1 MGAEEGGC
9 YTPDVISAFKNAI
22 ETKLQANKKVAL
34 WTHAYPD
41 PDAIGSMMGMSWLL
55 LNGFGLHS
63 DCFYSG
69 MVAHPQ
75 NNAICN
81 LLDPQLLKTSEY
93 DPKEYC
99 MNILL
104 DTIPINAGVGEHKI
118 DFDIVID
125 HHKEVPNGGFRG
137 YYLNM
142 KAGSCCGTVFPL
154 MKLSKRW
161 LEHDNEHDK
170 KIATALIAGIVTDTE
185 YLLSDDT
192 TEYEFNAY
200 QGLFEY
206 RNHNFLKEIVFF
218 KRPKFWIDVKAK
230 ASTAAR
236 IDSEGYAIVGMGIL
250 PDKDRDLIADMADE
264 MIQWVGVETAIAFAV
279 VGGVKVE
286 GSVRSDNASLS
297 VSEFC
302 KKLGGTHGTGGG
314 KHGKGAYRYGLGN
327 LELDPDEPEDSRV
340 KTWELIKDKEYHRIQ
355 RMIKR

>member
-1 MGAEEGGC
+1 
-9 YTPDVISAFKNAI
+9 
-22 ETKLQANKKVAL
+22 
-34 WTHAYPD
+34 
-41 PDAIGSMMGMSWLL
+41 
-55 LNGFGLHS
+55 
-63 DCFYSG
+63 
-69 MVAHPQ
+69 
-75 NNAICN
+75 
-81 LLDPQLLKTSEY
+81 
-93 DPKEYC
+93 

-104 DTIPINAGVGEHKI
+104 DTIPINAGVGDNKV

-125 HHKEVPNGGFRG
+125 HHKEIPNGGFKG
-137 YYLNM
+137 HYLNL

-154 MKLSKRW
+154 MKGLSTRW

-170 KIATALIAGIVTDTE
+170 KIATALISGIVTDTE
-185 YLLSDDT
+185 FMLSDDT

-200 QGLFEY
+200 QELFEY

-230 ASTAAR
+230 ASTAAKV
-236 IDSEGYAIVGMGIL
+236 DSEGYAIVGMGIL

-279 VGGVKVE
+279 IGNGKVE

-302 KKLGGTHGTGGG
+302 KKLGGAHGSGGG

-327 LELDPDEPEDSRV
+327 LELDPDETEGTRQ
-340 KTWELIKDKEYHRIQ
+340 KTWELISDKEYHRIQ
-355 RMIKR
+355 RMIKK